1 MILLWCILYIDG
13 FRSLRPDIFKKSWLF
28 FCMDVS
34 QTCQYKFNIAS
45 LYQREIR
52 NGLGFFFD
60 PTLGPESISRQGS
73 LDIYK
78 LLQFLVG
85 ISEHIITR

>member
-1 MILLWCILYIDG
+1 MGW
-13 FRSLRPDIFKKSWLF
+13 
-28 FCMDVS
+28 V
-34 QTCQYKFNIAS
+34 
-45 LYQREIR
+45 
-52 NGLGFFFD
+52 FFFD